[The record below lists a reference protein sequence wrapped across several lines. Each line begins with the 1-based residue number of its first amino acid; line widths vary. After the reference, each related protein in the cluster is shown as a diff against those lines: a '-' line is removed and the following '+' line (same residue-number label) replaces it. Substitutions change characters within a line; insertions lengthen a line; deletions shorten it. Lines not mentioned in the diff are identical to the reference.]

1 MSPSNTLSSL
11 YMKLQKTKYVIIPFD
26 DIRKAK
32 NWQSRV
38 RHQARL
44 AGYTWRFLLSG
55 TDIIVTE

>member
-1 MSPSNTLSSL
+1 
-11 YMKLQKTKYVIIPFD
+11 MKLQKTKYVIIPFD